1 MPIWQMEKT
10 EAQKDCVINQSR
22 LPLQLIGPGA
32 CLALG
37 DQAPLGL
44 YVQEQEGVHTPPTP
58 TPAKNNSSF
67 LCAARPLMTTMG
79 WALLWAPLHEGEN
92 QGSERPRAQPR
103 SHSPAV
109 VEAGF
114 KSGPPNSDA
123 LHITQRPRCH
133 VAQMF
138 MQTHSKLSEP

>member
-79 WALLWAPLHEGEN
+79 WALLWAPFTKEKTKAQRGLGPN
-92 QGSERPRAQPR
+92 QGHTARRW
-103 SHSPAV
+103 
-109 VEAGF
+109 
-114 KSGPPNSDA
+114 
-123 LHITQRPRCH
+123 
-133 VAQMF
+133 
-138 MQTHSKLSEP
+138 